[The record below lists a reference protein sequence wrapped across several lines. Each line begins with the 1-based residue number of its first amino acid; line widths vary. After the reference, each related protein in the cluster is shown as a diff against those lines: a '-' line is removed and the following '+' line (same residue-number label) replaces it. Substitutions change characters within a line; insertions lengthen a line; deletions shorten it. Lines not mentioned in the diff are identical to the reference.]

1 MSRGAA
7 LDIKLITLSMSCLHS
22 RIPLVSR
29 YCATTAD
36 TATAT
41 TTTTAVVAVWLT
53 SIHRMDAPELAFL
66 RSSPARPGKSCWV
79 WVMWAFDFIFSR
91 RSRVLTCTERFIFYS
106 SHACLY
112 NLGQRALSSSEETTT
127 RKQTTATK
135 QERLVVGR
143 RLR

>member
-1 MSRGAA
+1 MRAAMLTGASAYGPSLVA
-7 LDIKLITLSMSCLHS
+7 LYVPAYLWWIQTWRPMY
-22 RIPLVSR
+22 LVSSGYFSLSCFSSKGSR
-29 YCATTAD
+29 ATHGQT
-36 TATAT
+36 
-41 TTTTAVVAVWLT
+41 
-53 SIHRMDAPELAFL
+53 L
-66 RSSPARPGKSCWV
+66 RAG